1 MDFSWILQLGPFG
14 GQEGGIFQNILTIAF
29 YGFFFAYLLFGQ
41 QIQSRLYLVQI
52 DGALRRLEY
61 LRNEARNLAVKTVK
75 EVGKPKDD
83 PLPSVNSLLEQFVI
97 PPVDIDPAGIIPKIE
112 HLYDIREVKL
122 KDDVR
127 RISPEAA
134 EHQIASL
141 ANLVEATSYLNLIY
155 KIVRHLYLLGK
166 KTSSFFL
173 IMQLQ
178 MFLPLIMQEAD
189 ALSGATKAFAAAQ
202 PVGDGIGSF
211 IAAKLMRDREMRKI
225 EKDVV
230 VAETVIEGRK
240 VFALKAEGPGGEVGK
255 PGEAIKKL
263 MEENEGK
270 IAMIVM
276 IDAALKLEGEKT
288 GEISEGIGA
297 AIGGI
302 GTERF
307 KIEEVATKQRIPVH
321 ALIIKQSIQE
331 AITPMK
337 KDIVDAAEPAI
348 ERLKRIIVERT
359 KEGDTVIVAGI
370 GNTIGIAQ

>member
-14 GQEGGIFQNILTIAF
+14 GQQGGLLQNILTVVF
-29 YGFFFAYLLFGQ
+29 YVFFFAYLLFGQ
-41 QIQSRLYLVQI
+41 QIQSRLYLLQI

-61 LRNEARNLAVKTVK
+61 LRNDARNLSVKTIK

-83 PLPSVNSLLEQFVI
+83 PLASVNSLLEQFVI

-127 RISPEAA
+127 RIAPEAA
-134 EHQIASL
+134 DHQIASL

-202 PVGDGIGSF
+202 PVGDGVGAF
-211 IAAKLMRDREMRKI
+211 IVGKLMRDREVRKI
-225 EKDVV
+225 GKDVV

-240 VFALKAEGPGGEVGK
+240 AFVLKAEGPGGEVGK

-288 GEISEGIGA
+288 GDISEGIGA

-307 KIEEVATKQRIPVH
+307 KIEEIATKQKIPVH
-321 ALIIKQSIQE
+321 ALIIKESIQE

-337 KDIVDAAEPAI
+337 KDIVDAADPAI

>member
-1 MDFSWILQLGPFG
+1 LDFSWILQLGPFG